1 MKRNKGF
8 TLLGAIVVLS
18 VIAIALGAVIL
29 PALAGNVYDRSTTA
43 MGPTTGTFAWTNTVK
58 YSALELKRI
67 WVEDALAT
75 NHVVTV
81 SRKTSDGSYT
91 QAVGTVTCG
100 TASNGNTAS
109 FTAGY
114 LKYGDVLTGSSTVT
128 TGATV
133 MVEYEVQQH

>member
-8 TLLGAIVVLS
+8 TKVELLIVVAIIGLLGAL
-18 VIAIALGAVIL
+18 IL
-29 PALAGNVYDRSTTA
+29 PAVAGSVYGRSTTA
-43 MGPTTGTFAWTNTVK
+43 MGVTTGTFAWTNTVK
-58 YSALELKRI
+58 YSALELKRV

-81 SRKTSDGSYT
+81 NRETSDGSYT
-91 QAVGTVTCG
+91 QSVGTVTCG